1 MKLTPRPILKKKE
14 RWVWLEHGGFSS
26 AHDNPE
32 LCKILYIKGNLL
44 QFQKRKIRVLSCWI
58 IPFCTESI
66 RTHSLHF
73 SPSTSLFF
81 ESQTSL
87 ISTLFSWNV
96 HSRNR
101 WPANMTLLYFSMA
114 QTPCKK
120 EFNFCSLCHPF
131 PLVASF
137 FLHAISWWI
146 TTSYPHNLPQY
157 FIKASLNLIATIAF
171 QFLFY

>member
-44 QFQKRKIRVLSCWI
+44 QFKKRKIRVLSCWI
-58 IPFCTESI
+58 IPFCTQSI

-96 HSRNR
+96 HSPNR
-101 WPANMTLLYFSMA
+101 WPANMTAVF
-114 QTPCKK
+114 QHGP
-120 EFNFCSLCHPF
+120 NSLQKG
-131 PLVASF
+131 V
-137 FLHAISWWI
+137 
-146 TTSYPHNLPQY
+146 
-157 FIKASLNLIATIAF
+157 
-171 QFLFY
+171 QFLQPVSPFSISRFILSPCDQLVNHHILSSQPAAVFH